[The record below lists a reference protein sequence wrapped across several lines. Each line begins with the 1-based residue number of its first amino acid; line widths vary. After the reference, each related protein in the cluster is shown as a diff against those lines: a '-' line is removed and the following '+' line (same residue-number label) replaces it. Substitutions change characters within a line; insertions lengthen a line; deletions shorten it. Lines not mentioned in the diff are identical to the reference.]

1 MWMTQR
7 WRRSKSSYRGGGGRF
22 FKDPVDEVTTF
33 DDPGERAVDLDVF
46 CEAGG
51 FAEEIEDAGA
61 VGGCVGAG
69 EGVACYP
76 DGLHVWS
83 GGQATYFCGI

>member
-1 MWMTQR
+1 
-7 WRRSKSSYRGGGGRF
+7 
-22 FKDPVDEVTTF
+22 
-33 DDPGERAVDLDVF
+33 
-46 CEAGG
+46 
-51 FAEEIEDAGA
+51 
-61 VGGCVGAG
+61 VGAG